1 MLSKLLSQ
9 CFLSDSEAY
18 PPLYFYLE
26 TWFLSLET
34 SVVCME
40 TSNFHLETLIV
51 FSLETSSA
59 SLQPFPPQQ
68 SFLPPLEQFS
78 LLPPEPF

>member
-40 TSNFHLETLIV
+40 TSNFHLETPIV
-51 FSLETSSA
+51 F
-59 SLQPFPPQQ
+59 
-68 SFLPPLEQFS
+68 
-78 LLPPEPF
+78 